1 VISTPN
7 EEGRIGFAG
16 AGVRHNGINTTSGNT
31 KINLTYSFV
40 KAGTDTLFIID
51 QLSLGIFDLD
61 QNFSFIG
68 DEQLEIDDFN
78 DLTVVAESN
87 GGLLEVSADEVSG
100 NVKLDPTGS
109 ANSPQNR
116 AVLNF
121 SNTAEVS
128 FTYTIAG
135 TNPRGYSGGW
145 NLVGGN
151 EVDFGDL
158 RTITVKACSQFI
170 DGGSGNDRI
179 SGDNCNDFLNGNGGN
194 DLIFGESGDDLLDGG
209 SGKDRLYGEI
219 GDDILN
225 GDDDNDFLFGG
236 SGDDLLDGGSG
247 KDRLYGGTGDDILEG
262 GDDND
267 FLFAGSGDDWLRGE
281 RGDDILYGQR
291 GVDTFILASGE
302 GTDQIRDYE
311 SGIDQIGLV
320 GLTLEALEINQIHS
334 RLLSISHNGE
344 TLASIIGAEA
354 ADLTF
359 TLLA

>member
-1 VISTPN
+1 LVNTGFR
-7 EEGRIGFAG
+7 EE
-16 AGVRHNGINTTSGNT
+16 
-31 KINLTYSFV
+31 
-40 KAGTDTLFIID
+40 
-51 QLSLGIFDLD
+51 
-61 QNFSFIG
+61 
-68 DEQLEIDDFN
+68 
-78 DLTVVAESN
+78 
-87 GGLLEVSADEVSG
+87 
-100 NVKLDPTGS
+100 
-109 ANSPQNR
+109 
-116 AVLNF
+116 
-121 SNTAEVS
+121 
-128 FTYTIAG
+128 
-135 TNPRGYSGGW
+135 
-145 NLVGGN
+145 
-151 EVDFGDL
+151 
-158 RTITVKACSQFI
+158 
-170 DGGSGNDRI
+170 
-179 SGDNCNDFLNGNGGN
+179 
-194 DLIFGESGDDLLDGG
+194 
-209 SGKDRLYGEI
+209 
-219 GDDILN
+219 
-225 GDDDNDFLFGG
+225 
-236 SGDDLLDGGSG
+236 DGGSG